1 LSAIAETPRVRTRRR
16 TVAAASASRKPFAGG
31 VLWIVVVA
39 VLLTGIVA
47 INVVVLQLNVQ
58 LDRLG
63 RERAEL
69 KADNAMLH
77 SQLSSASTQ
86 IRIQDV
92 ATAKLGLVAADQ
104 LTLTYVHLGAK

>member
-1 LSAIAETPRVRTRRR
+1 LSTIAATPRVRSRR
-16 TVAAASASRKPFAGG
+16 ASAAKSARTPFAGG

-39 VLLTGIVA
+39 ALLAGIVA

-58 LDRLG
+58 LDGLG
-63 RERAEL
+63 RQRAEL

-86 IRIQDV
+86 VRIKDV
-92 ATAKLGLVAADQ
+92 ATAKLGLEAADQ
-104 LTLTYVHLGAK
+104 LTLTYVRLGAK

>member
-1 LSAIAETPRVRTRRR
+1 MTTIAETPRVRPRRA
-16 TVAAASASRKPFAGG
+16 AAASASRKPFAGG

-39 VLLTGIVA
+39 VLLAGIVA
-47 INVVVLQLNVQ
+47 VNVVVLQLNVK
-58 LDRLG
+58 LDGLG

-86 IRIQDV
+86 VRIKDV
-92 ATAKLGLVAADQ
+92 ATAKLGLEAADQ
-104 LTLTYVHLGAK
+104 LTLTYVHLEAK